1 MSDTYDLSPFEAF
14 NLRNALPKVALS
26 LRSPWPWVI
35 LRPDVTD
42 PAERATLGVDQIKDI
57 ENRTW
62 PTKFRGPVLVHC
74 SKSFDLEGL
83 IWIQREIGL
92 IVPVQP
98 MGGIVGVVTIT
109 DCVTHSDSPWFFG
122 PYGFMLAEAR
132 PLPFMACKGTIFPKF
147 WPVEYR
153 EVVG

>member
-1 MSDTYDLSPFEAF
+1 M
-14 NLRNALPKVALS
+14 
-26 LRSPWPWVI
+26 
-35 LRPDVTD
+35 
-42 PAERATLGVDQIKDI
+42 ERAALRLTPYIKDI

-62 PTKFRGPVLVHC
+62 PTKFRGPVLIHC
-74 SKSFDLEGL
+74 SKNFDLDGWRWIEDKMGL
-83 IWIQREIGL
+83 EVDMG
-92 IVPVQP
+92 QP

-122 PYGFMLAEAR
+122 PYGFTLAEAR

-153 EVVG
+153 EVMG